1 MPTSID
7 EVNEVSDEE
16 VGRVQSFFRKPS
28 VAAMVLTGD
37 LSIGDSIRIQGATT
51 DIEMTVESM
60 QINLEPVETAGA
72 GDDVGIKVHAR
83 VRPNDRVVRV
93 SSALGGFSPEMI
105 KYGLIALA
113 VIAAAKLFG
122 VI

>member
-1 MPTSID
+1 MS
-7 EVNEVSDEE
+7 EEE

-28 VAAMVLTGD
+28 VAALVLTGD

-60 QINLEPVETAGA
+60 QINLEPVESAGA
-72 GDDVGIKVHAR
+72 GDDVGFKVPER

-93 SSALGGFSPEMI
+93 SSGGVDADMVRYAVI
-105 KYGLIALA
+105 VVV
-113 VIAAAKLFG
+113 VIAAAYMLL
-122 VI
+122 V